1 MAHNRVVNKGTK
13 GGYVTGIYTSGGYVA
28 IGSTNAVVAA
38 NTAGETV
45 SEMFISSVSWSAA
58 NNVVYTVARGANT
71 VLNLS
76 GHHDLCRYCVQHVRN
91 VATEQ
96 RCACNNPTANY
107 GQDKRIFGSGCSAF
121 VTQEGLDQFSHNNNP
136 KLNPFPGRFDQ
147 EQCRSGGNCALVR
160 GGDWNQRNP
169 FLF

>member
-1 MAHNRVVNKGTK
+1 MAQNRVVNKGTK
-13 GGYVTGIYTSGGYVA
+13 GGYATGIYTSGGYVA

-76 GHHDLCRYCVQHVRN
+76 GSGHFNFQKEGVILETGGES
-91 VATEQ
+91 A
-96 RCACNNPTANY
+96 ANCIITKN
-107 GQDKRIFGSGCSAF
+107 GAGVTSLVIKLHKRSAITGGSSY
-121 VTQEGLDQFSHNNNP
+121 
-136 KLNPFPGRFDQ
+136 
-147 EQCRSGGNCALVR
+147 
-160 GGDWNQRNP
+160 
-169 FLF
+169 